1 MPQASETTGANHRY
15 LHMQEMARFKNVVF
29 SPRRMVTGAY
39 AGRHASPQR
48 GHSVEFAD
56 YREYTPGDEVT
67 DIDWKIYARSDKLFI
82 KLFEHYSDMSV
93 TLLID
98 SSASMRYAGV
108 VGSGSRSAGSAGDP
122 AGGSWLRR
130 AATSVTGRMKNAG
143 RPVINTSKYDLACRM
158 AAAIGFL
165 TIKQQDKVAL
175 GFARGGLA
183 EYMPP
188 AGSISHLHKLLALME
203 GQPVAER
210 AGLAEALKQ
219 LALRNKR
226 RGVVVVFSD
235 LEEPQEEVLKAMS
248 MLSHRGNELV
258 VFQVLHQDEI
268 KLPDLS
274 DALFEDSETGQ
285 RVRLNVD
292 DIREAYEK
300 QLRERVDRWRGALR
314 AKRIDHN
321 LVPTTVPYYQALE
334 RYLFARAGGVS

>member
-1 MPQASETTGANHRY
+1 MPETAEQTGSNHRY
-15 LHMQEMARFKNVVF
+15 LRVQEMTRFKNVVF
-29 SPRRMVTGAY
+29 SPRHMVTGAY

-56 YREYTPGDEVT
+56 YREYMPGDEVS
-67 DIDWKIYARSDKLFI
+67 DVDWKLYGRSDKLFI

-98 SSASMRYAGV
+98 GSASMRYAGINEGRV
-108 VGSGSRSAGSAGDP
+108 VSSSDS
-122 AGGSWLRR
+122 AGGSWIRK
-130 AATSVTGRMKNAG
+130 AANTVTSRLKSNSSAVL
-143 RPVINTSKYDLACRM
+143 NTSKYDLACRI

-175 GFARGGLA
+175 AVARNGLA
-183 EYMPP
+183 DYLRPG
-188 AGSISHLHKLLALME
+188 GSISHLYKVLSLME
-203 GQPVAER
+203 ATDVAEK
-210 AGLAEALKQ
+210 ADLATAIKE

-226 RGVVVVFSD
+226 RGVVVIFSD
-235 LEEPQEEVLKAMS
+235 LEEPMEDVLKAMA
-248 MLSHRGNELV
+248 MLTHRGNELV
-258 VFQVLHQDEI
+258 VFHILHQDEL

-274 DALFEDSETGQ
+274 DALIEDSETGH

-292 DIREAYEK
+292 DVREAYEVK
-300 QLRERVDRWRGALR
+300 MRQRIDSWSAALR

-334 RYLFARAGGVS
+334 RYLFTRAGGVT

>member
-1 MPQASETTGANHRY
+1 
-15 LHMQEMARFKNVVF
+15 MARFKNVVF

-56 YREYTPGDEVT
+56 YREYIPGDEVG
-67 DIDWKIYARSDKLFI
+67 DVDWKLFGRSDKLFI

-98 SSASMRYAGV
+98 GSASMHYAGINGGRAV
-108 VGSGSRSAGSAGDP
+108 SSDDGG
-122 AGGSWLRR
+122 GGSWIRK
-130 AATSVTGRMKNAG
+130 AASSVTNRLKNN
-143 RPVINTSKYDLACRM
+143 RPVLDTSKYDLACRM

-175 GFARGGLA
+175 CIARNGLA
-183 EYMPP
+183 EYLRPG
-188 AGSISHLHKLLALME
+188 GSISHLYKVLTLME
-203 GQPVAER
+203 SQAVAEK
-210 AGLAEALKQ
+210 ADLATAIQE

-226 RGVVVVFSD
+226 RGVVVIFSD

-248 MLSHRGNELV
+248 MLTYRGNEVV
-258 VFQVLHQDEI
+258 VFQILHQDELR
-268 KLPDLS
+268 LPDLS

-292 DIREAYEK
+292 DIREAYEEK
-300 QLRERVDRWRGALR
+300 ARRHIDSWSAALR

-321 LVPTTVPYYQALE
+321 LIPTTVPYYQALE
-334 RYLFARAGGVS
+334 RYLFNRAGGAS